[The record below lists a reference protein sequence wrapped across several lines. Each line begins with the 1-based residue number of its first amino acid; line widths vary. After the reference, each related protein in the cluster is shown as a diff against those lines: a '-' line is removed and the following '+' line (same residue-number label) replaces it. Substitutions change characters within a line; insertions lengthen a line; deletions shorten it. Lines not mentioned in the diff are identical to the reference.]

1 MSRRPRKTNRRPS
14 SPPPSTSS
22 PREFRLP
29 ENTTPALPAVEDFAA
44 LDMPS
49 GLLKTLTT
57 QGVTAPFPIQAAT
70 LPNSL
75 AGRDLLGRGRT
86 GSGKTLAFGL
96 ALLARTAGLRAEPK
110 APLALVLVPTR
121 ELALQVTDALT
132 PYATA
137 VNLRLATVVGGLSIT
152 KQADALRR
160 GTEVVVASP
169 GRLNDLVER
178 GDCVLDQ
185 VRITVL
191 DEADQMTDMG
201 FLPQITKLIR
211 QVRADGQRM
220 LFSATL
226 DANID
231 RLVQQFLTDP
241 VVHSV
246 DPSAGAVTT
255 MEHHVLHLQDETD
268 KKAVTTRIAARDG
281 RVILFLDTKRSAD
294 RLAKRLLSVGVRA
307 AALHGGRSQPQRNR
321 TLEQFKNGQV
331 TALVATN
338 VAARGIHIDDLDLVV
353 NVDPPTDH
361 KDYLHRGGRTARA
374 GGSGSVVTLV
384 LPEQKRDVTRLLSDA
399 GIRPRTARIT
409 SGDTELA
416 TLTGAREPSGVAVT
430 IELPQPVA
438 PPVSRRRT
446 GTATSTTGTR
456 RRRGASGTATADTA
470 APDAARGSARR
481 PTRTG
486 QPTAP
491 AETSGRGAG
500 RRARAEESGRTTARR
515 AAAEASGQGTA
526 PANGKAARG
535 SGGGSGTTTGTGGR
549 GTTRRTTSGPPGTTP
564 STKPGRGTGGA
575 TSATAARGSGGPT
588 TGTAGRG
595 SDRRTATGTATGGT
609 RGSGRRTGNR
619 GTGAAGGSAGAGGR
633 GTDRRNDRR
642 GA

>member
-1 MSRRPRKTNRRPS
+1 M
-14 SPPPSTSS
+14 
-22 PREFRLP
+22 
-29 ENTTPALPAVEDFAA
+29 PA
-44 LDMPS
+44 
-49 GLLKTLTT
+49 GLLKTLTA
-57 QGVTAPFPIQAAT
+57 QGVTTPFPIQAAT

-96 ALLARTAGLRAEPK
+96 ALLARTAGQRAESK

-121 ELALQVTDALT
+121 ELAQQVTDALT

-152 KQADALRR
+152 KQASTLRR
-160 GTEVVVASP
+160 GVEVLVATP

-178 GDCVLDQ
+178 GDCVLDG

-201 FLPQITKLIR
+201 FLPQITKLL
-211 QVRADGQRM
+211 QHVRSDGQRM

-226 DANID
+226 DRNID
-231 RLVQQFLTDP
+231 RLVQRFLTDP

-255 MEHHVLHLQDETD
+255 MEHHVFHVQDETD

-294 RLAKRLLSVGVRA
+294 RLAKRLLAVGVRA

-338 VAARGIHIDDLDLVV
+338 VAARGIHVDDLDLVV

-361 KDYLHRGGRTARA
+361 KDYVHRGGRTARA

-384 LPEQKRDVTRLLSDA
+384 LPAQKREVTRLMSDA

-409 SGDTELA
+409 SSDAELA
-416 TLTGAREPSGVAVT
+416 TITGAREPSGVAVVL
-430 IELPQPVA
+430 EVPQQAA
-438 PPVSRRRT
+438 PSAARSDRKPGTEGARRS
-446 GTATSTTGTR
+446 GR
-456 RRRGASGTATADTA
+456 RRRSGTGTGTGTGAAATAAGASAGRRGRRGAAGAAVGGAAGGGAATNGGG
-470 APDAARGSARR
+470 RGSARR
-481 PTRTG
+481 
-486 QPTAP
+486 
-491 AETSGRGAG
+491 
-500 RRARAEESGRTTARR
+500 
-515 AAAEASGQGTA
+515 
-526 PANGKAARG
+526 KA
-535 SGGGSGTTTGTGGR
+535 GGGA
-549 GTTRRTTSGPPGTTP
+549 
-564 STKPGRGTGGA
+564 TGGA
-575 TSATAARGSGGPT
+575 G
-588 TGTAGRG
+588 
-595 SDRRTATGTATGGT
+595 
-609 RGSGRRTGNR
+609 
-619 GTGAAGGSAGAGGR
+619 GAGGR
-633 GTDRRNDRR
+633 GADRR
-642 GA
+642 GGRRPAAS